1 MLTDYCKEDTNSD
14 IYPIGYKKI
23 SNDTLQGWKE
33 CIFNPTTLDVYWSYI
48 SVLSTNETN
57 NITSYNETST
67 QSTSALVTSFSAED
81 QTFGLL
87 EKNSTTTE
95 YNISSS
101 SSTTSASS
109 VTIVYTIGNQSSS
122 TSLNKTASTS
132 PSRGRGQDT
141 NLELVISLPI
151 VGVMVSVGIV
161 VLIWKRLRMRREN
174 SHKHATDLD
183 LTNRALPDTPVV
195 SDQSGDEYCV
205 INTGDETS
213 SSVPPCESEV
223 HEYDSISISPCSNG
237 GVMQSDVIYVLDPSH
252 VEPVDIVEQQAHALN
267 GIDVEAPNEQ
277 AS

>member
-1 MLTDYCKEDTNSD
+1 M
-14 IYPIGYKKI
+14 
-23 SNDTLQGWKE
+23 
-33 CIFNPTTLDVYWSYI
+33 YWSYI

-122 TSLNKTASTS
+122 TSLNKTALTS

-174 SHKHATDLD
+174 SHKNATDLD